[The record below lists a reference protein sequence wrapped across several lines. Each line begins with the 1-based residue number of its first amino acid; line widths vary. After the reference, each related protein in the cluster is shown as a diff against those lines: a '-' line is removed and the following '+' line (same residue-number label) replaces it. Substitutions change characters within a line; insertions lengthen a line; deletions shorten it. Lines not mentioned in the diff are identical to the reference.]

1 MRFSIKRFFLKKRTP
16 EHLERLYRRM
26 IAEREAKK
34 REIDWQSIALGC
46 VKHS

>member
-1 MRFSIKRFFLKKRTP
+1 MRFSIQQLFLKKRTP
-16 EHLERLYRRM
+16 EQMERLYRQM
-26 IAEREAKK
+26 IAKRETKK